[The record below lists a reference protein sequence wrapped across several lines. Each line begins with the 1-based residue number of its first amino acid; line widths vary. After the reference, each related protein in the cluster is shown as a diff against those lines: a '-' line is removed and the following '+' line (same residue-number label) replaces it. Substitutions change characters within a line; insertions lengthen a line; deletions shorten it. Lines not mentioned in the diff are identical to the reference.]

1 MTSRKMT
8 NLFLAALV
16 ASLSSGTVLQAQTDE
31 DERVNSPTAIHE
43 QKDTHID
50 DVIKALTTL
59 GTPETVY
66 DYVTFGVSGPVV
78 VLQGFTINGAL
89 RDNAKAQ
96 IEKLDWVTHVVQEV
110 ELLDVGP
117 ELKRVRRQVLGT
129 LKKQVPQAFPQNHA
143 NIRIKVTIKG
153 DVTLVGVMGKDD
165 EKRYLAA
172 VEQIKHITFV
182 NTVTSEVTKKKG

>member
-1 MTSRKMT
+1 MTKQNAT
-8 NLFLAALV
+8 TFILAALV
-16 ASLSSGTVLQAQTDE
+16 ASTSGSAVLEAQE
-31 DERVNSPTAIHE
+31 HEKVNSPTAIHE
-43 QKDTHID
+43 HKDGHVD
-50 DVIKALTTL
+50 DIIKVLTTL
-59 GTPETVY
+59 GTPETTF
-66 DYVTFGVSGPVV
+66 DYLTFAISGPVV
-78 VLQGFTINGAL
+78 VLEGFTVNGAL

-96 IEKLDWVTHVVQEV
+96 IQKLDWVTHVVQEV

-117 ELKRVRRQVLGT
+117 ELRRVRQQVLAT

-153 DVTLVGVMGKDD
+153 DVTLIGVIDKND

-182 NTVTSEVTKKKG
+182 GSVTSSVTKKG

>member
-1 MTSRKMT
+1 MTRRKMT
-8 NLFLAALV
+8 NLALAALV
-16 ASLSSGTVLQAQTDE
+16 ASPLGTAVLYAQE
-31 DERVNSPTAIHE
+31 HEKINSPSAIHE
-43 QKDTHID
+43 HRDGHVD
-50 DVIKALTTL
+50 DVVKVLTTL

-66 DYVTFGVSGPVV
+66 DYITFGISGPVV

-96 IEKLDWVTHVVQEV
+96 IQKLDWVSHVVQEV

-117 ELKRVRRQVLGT
+117 ELKRMRRQVLAT

-143 NIRIKVTIKG
+143 NIRIKATVKG
-153 DVTLVGVMGKDD
+153 DVTLVGVIDAPD
-165 EKRYLAA
+165 EKRFLAA

-182 NTVTSEVTKKKG
+182 ATVTNNVTKKS